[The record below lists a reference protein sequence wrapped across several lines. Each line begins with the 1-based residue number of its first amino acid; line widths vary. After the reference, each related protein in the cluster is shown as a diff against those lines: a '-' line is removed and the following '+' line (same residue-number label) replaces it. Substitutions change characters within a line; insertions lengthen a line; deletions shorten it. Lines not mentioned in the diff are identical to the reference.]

1 MLAPNPDAKD
11 IVVELPTFHPDQ
23 VKAWSLP
30 GRFKAIRC
38 GRRWGKD
45 VLAETVACNDVA
57 SGKLVGWFAPDHK
70 TNHEVYGEIRD
81 ILAPVCS
88 SSSRTAGIIRSTT
101 GGRIDFWTL
110 DNERAGRSRKY
121 HRIIIN
127 EAAFTQ
133 NTMMDIWDKSIK
145 PTLLDYG
152 GSALVLSNTNGIDA
166 ENFFWRICNQPEHG
180 FVQYHAP
187 SHNNPYL
194 PAEELA
200 KLEAT
205 NPPLV
210 YQQEYL
216 AEFVDWSG
224 VAFFSLEKMLVNGQP
239 VEFPSLCECIFAVI
253 DTATK
258 TGKEND
264 GTAVAY
270 FALVGPTGKRS
281 LVILDWDVVQIEGSL
296 LEVWLPTVF
305 QTLKALSEEIRCR
318 MGSIGAFIEDKASG
332 MVLIQQAQRR
342 GWPAA
347 PIDSKLTSVGK
358 DERAISVS
366 GYVYQGLVKLARRAY
381 DKVTTYK
388 SVTRNHLVAQVISYR
403 VGDKDNKRDDDAA
416 DTFMYGI
423 AISLGNAEG
432 F

>member
-1 MLAPNPDAKD
+1 MLEPRE
-11 IVVELPTFHPDQ
+11 IVVELPTFHVDQ
-23 VKAWSLP
+23 IKAWSLP

-45 VLAETVACNDVA
+45 VLGEIVACNDVA
-57 SGKLVGWFAPDHK
+57 HGKLVGWFAPDHK
-70 TNHEVYGEIRD
+70 TNIEVFGEINN
-81 ILAPVCS
+81 ILAPVCR

-101 GGRIDFWTL
+101 GGRLDFWTL

-133 NTMMDIWDKSIK
+133 PNMMDIWDKSIK

-166 ENFFWRICNQPEHG
+166 DNFFWRICNQPEHG

-194 PAEELA
+194 PAAEIA
-200 KLEAT
+200 KLEKE

-210 YQQEYL
+210 FAQEYL

-224 VAFFSLEKMLVNGQP
+224 VAFFALDKLLDNGAP
-239 VEFPSLCECIFAVI
+239 VEFPPLCECVFAVI

-258 TGKEND
+258 TGREHD
-264 GTAVAY
+264 GTAVIYCA
-270 FALVGPTGKRS
+270 VTGADLASRK
-281 LVILDWDVVQIEGSL
+281 LVILDWDIIQIEGSL
-296 LEVWLPTVF
+296 LEVWMPTVF
-305 QTLKALSEEIRCR
+305 ETLEALTKAVRCL
-318 MGSIGAFIEDKASG
+318 MGSVGAFIEDKNSG
-332 MVLIQQAQRR
+332 MVLLQQAARR
-342 GWPAA
+342 GWPAHA
-347 PIDSKLTSVGK
+347 IDSKLTGVGK

-366 GYVYQGLVKLARRAY
+366 GYVYRNLVKLSRRAY

-388 SVTRNHLVAQVISYR
+388 GTTRNQLVSQIVSFR
-403 VGDKDNKRDDDAA
+403 VGDKDSTRQDDGL
-416 DTFMYGI
+416 DTFCYAI
-423 AISLGNAEG
+423 AIALGNQEG